1 MICAHGVEA
10 LKTPY
15 QKSAV
20 SIGNFDGL
28 HRGHRVLIRQLLDVS
43 QKLGVPPVVFTFHP
57 HPLKVIAP
65 QRDLRRLFLVDDLVE
80 QLEKEGVEAL
90 VLQPF
95 SREFSQVEPEQF
107 LFKYLLQPLAPRA
120 IVVGHDFGF
129 GAKRSGTVST
139 LEMFCQQYE
148 IELNVI
154 APVSF
159 DNETVSSSRIRSE
172 IATGNIEKVSDLL
185 GREFYIKGVVE
196 HGDGRGAKIGF
207 PTANVRLYSETLP
220 KAGVYITS
228 TLVDGK
234 MEPSVTNIG
243 KNPTFLEQRT
253 KSPKRVESHLLNFNR
268 QIYGHEVRVVF
279 HKFLRDEQKFES
291 VEALI
296 SQVGKDAVVA
306 REFHDRRG
314 PVE

>member
-1 MICAHGVEA
+1 MSA
-10 LKTPY
+10 
-15 QKSAV
+15 KSLACPQWF
-20 SIGNFDGL
+20 SLFI
-28 HRGHRVLIRQLLDVS
+28 
-43 QKLGVPPVVFTFHP
+43 PT
-57 HPLKVIAP
+57 PLKVIAP

-159 DNETVSSSRIRSE
+159 DNETVFEFAHSIRNCHGKHRKSLRS
-172 IATGNIEKVSDLL
+172 TGARVLHQRGRRARRWQRGKDWLSDGQRSLVF
-185 GREFYIKGVVE
+185 R
-196 HGDGRGAKIGF
+196 DPPQGRGVHHVHIG
-207 PTANVRLYSETLP
+207 RW
-220 KAGVYITS
+220 
-228 TLVDGK
+228 
-234 MEPSVTNIG
+234 
-243 KNPTFLEQRT
+243 
-253 KSPKRVESHLLNFNR
+253 
-268 QIYGHEVRVVF
+268 
-279 HKFLRDEQKFES
+279 
-291 VEALI
+291 
-296 SQVGKDAVVA
+296 
-306 REFHDRRG
+306 
-314 PVE
+314 